1 MMASYGKRLT
11 RFAAAQTICAVQSGF
26 CVFLGKAFFIWR
38 MIWSE
43 NRVFKLR
50 DHALR
55 PRLQGKLNREC
66 CVYREALPILQ
77 SARGLAGQG
86 AVNAFHHLL
95 ISAAFLR
102 LVLI

>member
-11 RFAAAQTICAVQSGF
+11 RFAAAQTICTVQSGF
-26 CVFLGKAFFIWR
+26 CVFLGKAFFSWR

-43 NRVFKLR
+43 NRVSKLR

-55 PRLQGKLNREC
+55 PRLQGKLNREWR
-66 CVYREALPILQ
+66 VYRGALPILQ
-77 SARGLAGQG
+77 SGVRVVGQG
-86 AVNAFHHLL
+86 AVNAFGHLL

-102 LVLI
+102 LVLV